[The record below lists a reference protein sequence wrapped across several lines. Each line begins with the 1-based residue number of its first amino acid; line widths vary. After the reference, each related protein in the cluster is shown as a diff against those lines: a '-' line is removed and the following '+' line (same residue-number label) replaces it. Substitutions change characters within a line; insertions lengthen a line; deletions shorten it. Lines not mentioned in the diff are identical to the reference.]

1 MVIHLVRHAEAIE
14 RTPEVQ
20 EQHRYLTSKG
30 RSRFR
35 KIAGTLKKAGI
46 APDLILSSP
55 LIRAVQTA
63 EILAQTLK
71 FKKELQ
77 LTDLLAHG
85 FGEQQLRR
93 LLEEHPDA
101 REIVLVGH
109 EPELGEVTRLLLE
122 TEGPCALDKGAA
134 VTFKLKA
141 AGAAEFRHLVDGRAN
156 LVDSRGKAIKHLNQ
170 G

>member
-20 EQHRYLTSKG
+20 EVHRYLTPRG

-35 KIAGTLKKAGI
+35 KVANTLKKSGI
-46 APDLILSSP
+46 DPDLILTSP
-55 LIRAVQTA
+55 LVRAVQTA

-85 FGEQQLRR
+85 FGEHELRG

-101 REIVLVGH
+101 RKIALVGH
-109 EPELGEVTRLLLE
+109 EPELGQVARLLLE
-122 TEGPCALDKGAA
+122 VEEPCSLDKGAA
-134 VTFKLKA
+134 VSFKLKTQGSA
-141 AGAAEFRHLVDGRAN
+141 QFRQLVDGRGN
-156 LVDSRGKAIKHLNQ
+156 LTDSRGKALKQLNQ

>member
-63 EILAQTLK
+63 EILAQALK

-101 REIVLVGH
+101 REIALVGH
-109 EPELGEVTRLLLE
+109 EPELGEVARLLLE
-122 TEGPCALDKGAA
+122 TEGPCALDKGAT

-141 AGAAEFRHLVDGRAN
+141 AGAEFRHLVDGRAN
-156 LVDSRGKAIKHLNQ
+156 LIDSRGKAIKHLNQ